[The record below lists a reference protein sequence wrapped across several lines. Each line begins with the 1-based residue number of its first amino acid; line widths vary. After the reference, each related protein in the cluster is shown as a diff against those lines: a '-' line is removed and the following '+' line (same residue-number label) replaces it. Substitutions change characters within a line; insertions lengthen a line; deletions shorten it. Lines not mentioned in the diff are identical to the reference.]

1 MLQKIVPT
9 ASVTSGLP
17 WTEADVKVPVQCLV
31 INHLLVLG
39 LHSSSLESL
48 YTPFSPQKVD
58 MACHPPS
65 RCVILTNLLNFYA
78 SIFSTFKEEQQYLP
92 IKLIS
97 FLFVKFV

>member
-39 LHSSSLESL
+39 LHSSSFECL

-65 RCVILTNLLNFYA
+65 RC
-78 SIFSTFKEEQQYLP
+78 
-92 IKLIS
+92 LIIER
-97 FLFVKFV
+97 